1 MHHIFRLM
9 VSDASMTKNL
19 SF

>member
-1 MHHIFRLM
+1 M